1 MPSPV
6 LLFVLVSFIIYSFRV
21 LIFSPFHFSTFSPLK
36 SMFIRRKICIFV
48 RVSASNEAEITC
60 KQAMNKRIKVIKCP
74 QCGST
79 KIEEIKPEHYRC
91 KSCSSEFFLDNDDI
105 TIHHRYETPGLE
117 QILGKGTKAILAAI
131 VGITVF
137 VFVAIMGGFSHTGTQ
152 HNDTTLTVDTST
164 AKENENF
171 RIEKIVPFAG
181 KEGRAVVAV
190 FGMLS
195 TGDYQTQNQSYV
207 MRLYDVEK
215 QEQLSDLT
223 LPVDKLDNVSYKLFE
238 DGTLN
243 ILINKNKWFELD
255 RTTYA
260 LREVTLYKN
269 VSALRDGFA
278 TIEFIGKDDS
288 DGFKIMTNLGKERY
302 YLPIINKVYTQ
313 RQYFNATA
321 EALPNPVIRTA
332 FNFSHPT
339 HDYPEE
345 PIQLIKYTQYWQVGY
360 PHDDYWS
367 FGWCRDFGEKAGIS
381 FGNAGSKKAFIS
393 TFGRK
398 QAHLIKYSDFTPG
411 AHYFDASVLWFDNK
425 QLLIR
430 YKPTAAPDITFV
442 YQLLDAKT
450 AQRKWSV
457 RAPKTLKEG
466 FIAPIVKTAQ
476 GFLIANFD
484 TVWFLGNDGKT
495 RSIFS
500 LR

>member
-1 MPSPV
+1 
-6 LLFVLVSFIIYSFRV
+6 
-21 LIFSPFHFSTFSPLK
+21 
-36 SMFIRRKICIFV
+36 
-48 RVSASNEAEITC
+48 
-60 KQAMNKRIKVIKCP
+60 
-74 QCGST
+74 
-79 KIEEIKPEHYRC
+79 
-91 KSCSSEFFLDNDDI
+91 
-105 TIHHRYETPGLE
+105 
-117 QILGKGTKAILAAI
+117 
-131 VGITVF
+131 
-137 VFVAIMGGFSHTGTQ
+137 
-152 HNDTTLTVDTST
+152 
-164 AKENENF
+164 
-171 RIEKIVPFAG
+171 
-181 KEGRAVVAV
+181 
-190 FGMLS
+190 
-195 TGDYQTQNQSYV
+195 
-207 MRLYDVEK
+207 
-215 QEQLSDLT
+215 
-223 LPVDKLDNVSYKLFE
+223 
-238 DGTLN
+238 
-243 ILINKNKWFELD
+243 
-255 RTTYA
+255 
-260 LREVTLYKN
+260 
-269 VSALRDGFA
+269 
-278 TIEFIGKDDS
+278 
-288 DGFKIMTNLGKERY
+288 MTNLGKERY

-398 QAHLIKYSDFTPG
+398 QARLIKYSDFTPG

-457 RAPKTLKEG
+457 RAPETLKEG